1 MNSVWFGVR
10 LVRKTVGFVL
20 VSVFVVSGL
29 VVSSVEPVGAQGVTI
44 RNFTSPSGNIHCL
57 LVVDE
62 NGSSAD
68 CSVLKATWPKPKS
81 KPADCDLDW
90 DPLEIVLNVEGSIAT
105 IQEGGCRGDI
115 GPYCPPGCPPL
126 QYGSATTVGKIRCTS
141 LQEGIKCQA
150 TAGKRKGLNQA
161 EQTGKKHTNVI

>member
-10 LVRKTVGFVL
+10 RVRKTVGFLL
-20 VSVFVVSGL
+20 VSAFVVSGL
-29 VVSSVEPVGAQGVTI
+29 VVSSVQPVGAQGVTI

-68 CSVLKATWPKPKS
+68 CSVLKASWPKLKS

-90 DPLEIVLNVEGSIAT
+90 DPSEIMLNVEGSLAT
-105 IQEGGCRGDI
+105 VEEGGCRGDI

-126 QYGSATTVGKIRCTS
+126 QYGSAATVGKIRCTS

-150 TAGKRKGLNQA
+150 TTGKRKGFLIA
-161 EQTGKKHTNVI
+161 ARSWKKV